1 MIYCYNIFMKS
12 INLHSIQLKELMK
25 LMIEWTHSSL
35 CLQFHFTLFISR
47 INAAWMKWKWNWNG
61 MAPALQSRHIS
72 SINSFVSLNECK
84 LTEID
89 RSFPSVG
96 MNSFHF
102 HFTRFGCAKW
112 NDVVKLNDC
121 LPAPSL
127 PASGALFSCIGC
139 SSFSSFMFRTLF
151 TCLRFVHCSL
161 HVHSFTFRQLIHS
174 FHWMNVNWLKLI
186 AHSLSPCHSFIT
198 FIAFNAANES

>member
-1 MIYCYNIFMKS
+1 MKS

-121 LPAPSL
+121 LLARLVVPSV
-127 PASGALFSCIGC
+127 AL
-139 SSFSSFMFRTLF
+139 R
-151 TCLRFVHCSL
+151 SL
-161 HVHSFTFRQLIHS
+161 HFITLREWMSERSGLNCFHSITFTSFTS
-174 FHWMNVNWLKLI
+174 FTWF
-186 AHSLSPCHSFIT
+186 S
-198 FIAFNAANES
+198 

>member
-1 MIYCYNIFMKS
+1 MKS

-89 RSFPSVG
+89 RSFPFAVPFVHYFHCLQRGEWKLMKRIRLRGSSV
-96 MNSFHF
+96 
-102 HFTRFGCAKW
+102 
-112 NDVVKLNDC
+112 
-121 LPAPSL
+121 
-127 PASGALFSCIGC
+127 ALQLLQSPYIGC

-161 HVHSFTFRQLIHS
+161 HVHSFTFRLQFHHVHS
-174 FHWMNVNWLKLI
+174 
-186 AHSLSPCHSFIT
+186 AFIL
-198 FIAFNAANES
+198 N